1 MRKNSSQNGFTLIE
15 VLVYLALF
23 SILMSGA
30 IVGAYQL
37 LQGGAHDRSL
47 AFTQSEG
54 TFITRKLNWA
64 LSGASDAILAGSQL
78 DITRLD
84 LGEVLHID
92 ASGPNLTLRRNAGP
106 AVVLNSDEFKPQNVV
121 FLVTPGS
128 NGTPTLV
135 TINFTIHNRP
145 FVLKKYLR

>member
-1 MRKNSSQNGFTLIE
+1 MSIKSLHRGFTLIE
-15 VLVYLALF
+15 TLVYLALF

-30 IVGAYQL
+30 IVGSYQL
-37 LQGGAHDRSL
+37 LQGGAHDRAL

-54 TFITRKLNWA
+54 TFINRKINWA
-64 LSGASDAILAGSQL
+64 LSGASDASVTGSQL
-78 DITRLD
+78 DITRTD

-92 ASGPNLTLRRNAGP
+92 ASGPNMTLRRNTGA
-106 AVVLNSDEFKPQNVV
+106 AVILNSDEFKPQNVV

-135 TINFTIHNRP
+135 TVTFTIHDRP
-145 FVLKKYLR
+145 FILKKYLR